1 VFLGDKALF
10 RRFSTNFALFSMV
23 LDAVWVAISLIIADR
38 VRPELSSLPYTASIS
53 PNVHLPLL
61 IYPLAAAVWVLV
73 LMLLSVYDGRRNL
86 RVTDEL
92 TSVTLGSIMA
102 AVTLAGMLYLSFRSI
117 SRLLFIVFVII
128 NYTFMFSWR
137 LIYRLVFKLGAGTL
151 VSNRRVLIIGAGP
164 VGRQVEERIAGK
176 PYMGLVIAGFLDDNP
191 EKQQTCR
198 DILGTLDAVR
208 VVVKEQ
214 QIDDVV
220 IALPRWAYEKVNQLV
235 AELHNLP
242 VKVWVVPDYFHLALH
257 KAVIEEFADI
267 PMLDLRAPAL
277 NDYQRMVKRAFDL
290 IIGIP
295 GTILGLPLMGLIALA
310 IKIDSPGPAIF
321 KQYRVGENGKL
332 FWMYKFRSMVKDADQ
347 HMAEVMRQDE
357 NGNMIHK
364 NPNDPRVTRVGRI
377 IRHISFDELP
387 NLFNV
392 LRGEMSLVGPR
403 PELPILVEQYE
414 PWQCKRFAVPQGM
427 TGWWQVN
434 GRSDKPMHL
443 HTEDDIFYVQNYSLL
458 LDIKILLKTVWV
470 ALRGKGAY

>member
-1 VFLGDKALF
+1 LF

-23 LDAVWVAISLIIADR
+23 LDAVWVVISLSIADR
-38 VRPELSSLPYTASIS
+38 IRPELSSLPYTASIPPS
-53 PNVHLPLL
+53 IHLPLL
-61 IYPLAAAVWVLV
+61 IFPLAAAIWVLV

-86 RVTDEL
+86 RVADEL
-92 TSVTLGSIMA
+92 TSLTLGSIMA
-102 AVTLAGMLYLSFRSI
+102 AVTLAGTLYLSFRSI

-164 VGRQVEERIAGK
+164 VGRQVEERIVGK

-191 EKQQTCR
+191 EKQQTCQ
-198 DILGTLDAVR
+198 DILGTLDEVR
-208 VVVKEQ
+208 VVVKKQ

-220 IALPRWAYEKVNQLV
+220 IALPRWAYEKVNVLV

-347 HMAEVMRQDE
+347 RLAEVMRQDE
-357 NGNMIHK
+357 NGNLIHK
-364 NPNDPRVTRVGRI
+364 NPNDPRVTRVGRF